1 MLCCHFR
8 RLLAQLG
15 VGEHQREFQASSG
28 SFGWGLEGFTVV
40 CLPGNA
46 LLLLGLPQAGWK
58 VVYWAVV
65 PPTHTHT
72 YTDRQTDRHKR
83 MQTNTRRD
91 RQTHNDKQEGTRNT
105 TSSRSAAQSMCASAQ
120 RQQNSQQVTV
130 RWTHLQLHL
139 PQTQTRSGCRV
150 SATAF
155 RSCTSSGTLGKFLK
169 RRTRTGIACSLAA
182 SRRWP
187 PQHAH
192 APVVG
197 TDVRGRLGRVC
208 NCRRPSNH
216 RHLHA

>member
-15 VGEHQREFQASSG
+15 VGEYQREFQASSG

-40 CLPGNA
+40 CLSGNA
-46 LLLLGLPQAGWK
+46 LLLLGLPQGGWK

-105 TSSRSAAQSMCASAQ
+105 TSSRSVAQSMCASAQ
-120 RQQNSQQVTV
+120 RQQYSAG
-130 RWTHLQLHL
+130 H
-139 PQTQTRSGCRV
+139 RSLD
-150 SATAF
+150 SPAAT
-155 RSCTSSGTLGKFLK
+155 
-169 RRTRTGIACSLAA
+169 LAA
-182 SRRWP
+182 DADPFWLPRFSDGV
-187 PQHAH
+187 
-192 APVVG
+192 PV
-197 TDVRGRLGRVC
+197 
-208 NCRRPSNH
+208 
-216 RHLHA
+216 LHQ